1 MWWKVWEEQREESIY
16 THMALS
22 SENLLL
28 LILMMEMK
36 HFQLT
41 HMNTL
46 ALTHFHT
53 CRVTLWLGGDSANTL
68 CVILL
73 ARLWLLRCRWQSNKR
88 IWDWLVIV
96 GPANRPWRG
105 GSLQS
110 SWANKGLLL
119 LMATHTHT
127 HTDTHTH
134 TKVWHRYA
142 GTCVGVVTV
151 TRCLLQGGL
160 PCPHR

>member
-1 MWWKVWEEQREESIY
+1 
-16 THMALS
+16 MALS

-73 ARLWLLRCRWQSNKR
+73 ARLWLLRCR
-88 IWDWLVIV
+88 
-96 GPANRPWRG
+96 
-105 GSLQS
+105 
-110 SWANKGLLL
+110 
-119 LMATHTHT
+119 
-127 HTDTHTH
+127 
-134 TKVWHRYA
+134 
-142 GTCVGVVTV
+142 
-151 TRCLLQGGL
+151 
-160 PCPHR
+160 

>member
-1 MWWKVWEEQREESIY
+1 
-16 THMALS
+16 MALS

-127 HTDTHTH
+127 HRHTH
-134 TKVWHRYA
+134 KGMTQVCRDMCWSGDSHTMSPA
-142 GTCVGVVTV
+142 GWTA
-151 TRCLLQGGL
+151 L
-160 PCPHR
+160 PSQIDIRQSDAGQIHIMTGQFLM